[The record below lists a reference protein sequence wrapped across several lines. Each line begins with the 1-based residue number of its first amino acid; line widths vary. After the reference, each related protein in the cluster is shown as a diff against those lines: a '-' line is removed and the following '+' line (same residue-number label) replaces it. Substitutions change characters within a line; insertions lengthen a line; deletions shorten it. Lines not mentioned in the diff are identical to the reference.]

1 MYRTFINLMIGAIVG
16 MLSGMIVEHCDEN
29 IWKAFAFLWAAPILL
44 FVPIY
49 ISYYKS
55 NTYIRSFLYNA
66 LLGASLSVFLILLTL
81 ALLNIN
87 KILALT
93 LNFVLSLL
101 AIYLYFNPSYLVSF
115 RAPRFSNIP

>member
-16 MLSGMIVEHCDEN
+16 MLSGIIVEHCNED

-55 NTYIRSFLYNA
+55 KIYIRSFLYNA
-66 LLGASLSVFLILLTL
+66 LLGASLSVFLIFLTL
-81 ALLNIN
+81 ALLKIN
-87 KILALT
+87 KIVALS
-93 LNFVLSLL
+93 LNFALSLL

-115 RAPRFSNIP
+115 RVPRFSNIP

>member
-1 MYRTFINLMIGAIVG
+1 MYRTFINLMIGAMVG
-16 MLSGMIVEHCDEN
+16 VLSGMIVEQCEEN

-55 NTYIRSFLYNA
+55 QTYIRSFLYHA

-81 ALLNIN
+81 VLLKIN
-87 KILALT
+87 KILALS
-93 LNFVLSLL
+93 LNFALSLL
-101 AIYLYFNPSYLVSF
+101 AIYLYFNPSFLVSF
-115 RAPRFSNIP
+115 RARQ